1 VRGKVLKTLV
11 SYADDSVFAFQIGF
25 NAIISLV
32 SVSLTC
38 SYVITISCV
47 IWHRLKSN
55 GLPKERFSLGR
66 AGIFVNIAAL
76 CTMSPIMV
84 LAPFPPSA
92 HVTASTMNYAILIF
106 GVVILFSVV
115 YYIVVGRKRFVPTLR
130 KNE

>member
-1 VRGKVLKTLV
+1 MPQTALWTLIAATFV
-11 SYADDSVFAFQIGF
+11 ITCINFGSNVGF

-47 IWHRLKSN
+47 IWQRWKGG

-66 AGIFVNIAAL
+66 AGLFVNIAAL

-84 LAPFPPSA
+84 LAP
-92 HVTASTMNYAILIF
+92 
-106 GVVILFSVV
+106 
-115 YYIVVGRKRFVPTLR
+115 
-130 KNE
+130 